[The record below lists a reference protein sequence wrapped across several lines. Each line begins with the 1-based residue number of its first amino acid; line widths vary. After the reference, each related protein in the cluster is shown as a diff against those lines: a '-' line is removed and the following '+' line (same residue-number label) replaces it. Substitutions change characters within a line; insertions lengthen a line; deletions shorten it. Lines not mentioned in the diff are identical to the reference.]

1 MAWRGR
7 WAATLTVALATGGLA
22 GSACVPGPV
31 VPGDPDCTVTGHG
44 TRADLRYA
52 RSPGTDAAL
61 QSLDLYLPTREAGCG
76 PVPTVVYVHGGG
88 FQVGDK
94 ANRIG
99 DKVRLFTAQGW
110 AFASVNHRLVG
121 HPGAGA
127 TGGTYPAAEQD
138 VADAVAYLADHAG
151 EHGLDPGR
159 TMLLGHS
166 SGAFLVALVGTDG
179 RFLDHAGSGAGVG
192 LAGVA
197 CVAPLDATYDI
208 AAQVARGGTEEAM
221 YRAAFG
227 DDPAVW
233 AQASPVNH
241 VAPGAGIPPF
251 HLVTRGAAPRVAQS
265 RALADAL
272 RAAGVPATAH
282 VVRGLGHEEVN
293 EAVGLPGD
301 QVVTPP
307 LLTFLRT
314 CAER

>member
-1 MAWRGR
+1 MG
-7 WAATLTVALATGGLA
+7 VLA

-31 VPGDPDCTVTGHG
+31 VPTDPDCTVTGHE

-52 RSPGTDAAL
+52 RSPGTAATL

-88 FQVGDK
+88 FQIGDK
-94 ANRIG
+94 ANRID

-110 AFASVNHRLVG
+110 AFASVNYRLVG
-121 HPGAGA
+121 HPGAGPA
-127 TGGTYPAAEQD
+127 GATYPAAEQD
-138 VADAVAYLADHAG
+138 VADAVAFLADHAAD
-151 EHGLDPGR
+151 HGLDPGA

-179 RFLDHAGSGAGVG
+179 RFLADAGPG

-208 AAQVARGGTEEAM
+208 AAQIARGGTEEAM

-233 AQASPVNH
+233 EQASPITH
-241 VAPGAGIPPF
+241 VAPGTGIPPF
-251 HLVTRGAAPRVAQS
+251 HLVTRGTAPRIAQS

-272 RAAGVPATAH
+272 LAAGVPATAH
-282 VVRGLGHEEVN
+282 VVHGLSHEEVN

-307 LLTFLRT
+307 LLAFLTT
-314 CAER
+314 CAGP